1 MDMVFRP
8 RVRPPLVVLL
18 LPVMLPLQL
27 EGLLLVLLLLT
38 NAAAA
43 AAADVRLRMQQVV
56 ATRRSPRLK
65 ANVIHP
71 APEPP
76 VRVDVCGGGGGMRS
90 IEN

>member
-18 LPVMLPLQL
+18 LPVLPLQL
-27 EGLLLVLLLLT
+27 EGLLLLLT

-56 ATRRSPRLK
+56 ATRRRPRFK

-76 VRVDVCGGGGGMRS
+76 VRVDVCGSGRGVRS